1 MGRGAENLKKA
12 KSWQEKARKKKV
24 ILGIL
29 AVVLVLILL
38 LVILSEFG
46 AFSGGGGDGETTIIE
61 KNIYITKLSDGTE
74 IESEEPPKDWKSNG
88 LVPLTT
94 TTTIAPSASD
104 VAEGSEDY
112 IEWEEEYED

>member
-1 MGRGAENLKKA
+1 MGGAENLKKA
-12 KSWQEKARKKKV
+12 KSWQEEARKKKV

-46 AFSGGGGDGETTIIE
+46 AFSGGGGETTIIE

-74 IESEEPPKDWKSNG
+74 IESEEPPKDWKSND

-94 TTTIAPSASD
+94 TTTTSAPSASD
-104 VAEGSEDY
+104 VAEGSEIAEDY
-112 IEWEEEYED
+112 IEWEE